1 MEKLPWFGVRCVF
14 RSSNWLYEE
23 RVTIWQGDDF
33 DHAIQLAEEEAIVYA
48 GNAASMFL
56 GFAQAFKM
64 TDPPDGG
71 VEVFS
76 LMRESKL
83 EPDEYLTRFFDTG
96 SEREEKG

>member
-14 RSSNWLYEE
+14 RGSTGLYEE
-23 RVTIWQGDDF
+23 RVTIWEADDF
-33 DHAIQLAEEEAIVYA
+33 DHAIQLAEEEATIYA

-64 TDPPDGG
+64 TASLESG

-76 LMRESKL
+76 LMRESTL
-83 EPDEYLTRFFDTG
+83 EPDEYLSRFFDTG
-96 SEREEKG
+96 AEREEKG

>member
-14 RSSNWLYEE
+14 RGSDGLYEE
-23 RVTIWQGDDF
+23 RVTIWQADDF
-33 DHAIQLAEEEAIVYA
+33 EHAIQLAEEEAIVYA

-64 TDPPDGG
+64 TNPPDGG

-83 EPDEYLTRFFDTG
+83 QPDEYLTRFFDTG